1 MQSITVNSRGIKG
14 INGYQLKL
22 LGAALMVLDH
32 IHQMFYWAADLTWM
46 NMLGRSVMPMFLFM
60 CAEGFYYTRSRRNY
74 AIRLLIGFWFMSVAS
89 TLIMKFLP
97 IDEPQIILMNN
108 VFGAMFV
115 SVIAMWGIE
124 KLKNK
129 EFVKG
134 IIILIL
140 PILPT
145 FLFNALFNA
154 NQIGLGAVLQLAVPS
169 YMGMEGGFPMILLAV
184 WFYLFRGKRLW
195 QYLGIIVLAIS
206 TIFIGGDA
214 ITLTS
219 LFTSNIEW
227 MLAFSI
233 IPLHFYNGQRGKGSK
248 YFFYI
253 FYPAHIYALYILA
266 FIVLNNGIMK

>member
-1 MQSITVNSRGIKG
+1 MQSIETNSIGTKG

-74 AIRLLIGFWFMSVAS
+74 AIRLLIGTWFMSAAS
-89 TLIMKFLP
+89 TLMMKFLP

-108 VFGAMFV
+108 VFGTMLV
-115 SVIAMWGIE
+115 SIVAMWGIE

-140 PILPT
+140 PILPI
-145 FLFNALFNA
+145 FLVNALFNA
-154 NQIGLGAVLQLAVPS
+154 NHMGLAMLLQFTVPS
-169 YMGMEGGFPMILLAV
+169 YMGTEGGFPMILLAV
-184 WFYLFRGKRLW
+184 WFYLFRGKRPI
-195 QYLGIIVLAIS
+195 QYLGIIALAIS

-214 ITLTS
+214 VTLTS

-233 IPLHFYNGQRGKGSK
+233 IPIHFYN
-248 YFFYI
+248 
-253 FYPAHIYALYILA
+253 
-266 FIVLNNGIMK
+266 